1 MWFCFSFQFFFHV
14 SHHFASN
21 VKWCDDKR
29 FRLDPPNL
37 FIQNLVWNAQTY
49 KTSWIMKFG
58 ENNFFNT
65 PWWRW
70 WNSIPPIVVSLW
82 WTPPLLLLLLLLLF
96 YCWACWVGFNK
107 ESEQQHE
114 RINKEKKR
122 NIERKKE
129 GGLCD
134 RSKGL
139 FFGDVFFPFLI
150 LHTTNSKVLF
160 LDGILFVLFLFFT
173 KLILRSRP
181 SLKFNSSW
189 SFKPKTNKNSQNCLC
204 GFFSSRNKPRGTP

>member
-1 MWFCFSFQFFFHV
+1 LEKIIFSTHHGDGDGTQF
-14 SHHFASN
+14 
-21 VKWCDDKR
+21 
-29 FRLDPPNL
+29 L
-37 FIQNLVWNAQTY
+37 
-49 KTSWIMKFG
+49 
-58 ENNFFNT
+58 
-65 PWWRW
+65 
-70 WNSIPPIVVSLW
+70 
-82 WTPPLLLLLLLLLF
+82 PLLFRYGEPLLCSF
-96 YCWACWVGFNK
+96 CYCCCCFIVGHVELASTRKVNNNMK
-107 ESEQQHE
+107 E
-114 RINKEKKR
+114 INKEKKR